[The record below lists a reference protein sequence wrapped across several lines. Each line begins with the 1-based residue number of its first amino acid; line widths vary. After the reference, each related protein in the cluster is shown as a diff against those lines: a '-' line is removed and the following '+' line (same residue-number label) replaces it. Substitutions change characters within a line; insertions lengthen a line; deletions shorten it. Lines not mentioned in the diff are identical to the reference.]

1 MTEHR
6 KGIRGLWRLLKGER
20 RRFALALSA
29 LIFAAFLL
37 YLVPLLPQAVIDGVL
52 SPADTKTSATTK
64 TVVNLLGGRAWLGAH
79 LWVALV
85 AVAGITMLAGVFI
98 YARQRLSAVAAQ
110 NTAQSIRNR
119 IYNHIQR
126 LPCPT
131 LDKQESGDLL
141 QRCTSDIDT
150 LQLFLQT
157 QLIEL
162 GRAIIM
168 FLAPLPLMF
177 LLDWRMAI
185 AAIWAQPIT
194 VAFGFYFFQRVRR
207 LFRTTDEAEG
217 RLTNNVNENL
227 TGIRIVR
234 AFNRQKHE
242 SKRFKLRNSDYRGLD
257 ARLYY
262 LFAWYY
268 SLSDLLCFIQQAT
281 VVFVGAWL
289 MYNDMLLVGE
299 FYFFFAAVGM
309 FLWPIRMLGRLISEM
324 GKATVSIERLQ
335 EILSLDE
342 EKDLDNCVPSVRL
355 KGDIVFRNV
364 SLTYDDST
372 DILRDVSFSL
382 KAGETLAIVG
392 PSGAGKSTIANI
404 LLRFNDITSGTVE
417 LDGVSIDRLPRQD
430 VRRQIAAVMQ
440 QPFLFS
446 RSISANM
453 KLGASNAED
462 DALMVASRVAHMHDS
477 ISQFSEGYDTIVG
490 ERGMTLS
497 GGQRQRVALTQA
509 LLQTP
514 AILILDDAL
523 SAVDNQTEHDI
534 LAALKNRHGKQTTL
548 IIAHRLS
555 TLRQADRIIVLQGGR
570 ITQTGTHEEL
580 LSTNGLY
587 QRLWAIQSES
597 PSIGG
602 EA

>member
-85 AVAGITMLAGVFI
+85 AVAGITMLAGIFI

-131 LDKQESGDLL
+131 LDKQASGDLL

-217 RLTNNVNENL
+217 T
-227 TGIRIVR
+227 TH
-234 AFNRQKHE
+234 Q
-242 SKRFKLRNSDYRGLD
+242 
-257 ARLYY
+257 
-262 LFAWYY
+262 
-268 SLSDLLCFIQQAT
+268 
-281 VVFVGAWL
+281 
-289 MYNDMLLVGE
+289 
-299 FYFFFAAVGM
+299 
-309 FLWPIRMLGRLISEM
+309 
-324 GKATVSIERLQ
+324 
-335 EILSLDE
+335 
-342 EKDLDNCVPSVRL
+342 
-355 KGDIVFRNV
+355 
-364 SLTYDDST
+364 
-372 DILRDVSFSL
+372 
-382 KAGETLAIVG
+382 
-392 PSGAGKSTIANI
+392 
-404 LLRFNDITSGTVE
+404 
-417 LDGVSIDRLPRQD
+417 
-430 VRRQIAAVMQ
+430 
-440 QPFLFS
+440 
-446 RSISANM
+446 
-453 KLGASNAED
+453 
-462 DALMVASRVAHMHDS
+462 
-477 ISQFSEGYDTIVG
+477 
-490 ERGMTLS
+490 
-497 GGQRQRVALTQA
+497 QRQ
-509 LLQTP
+509 
-514 AILILDDAL
+514 
-523 SAVDNQTEHDI
+523 
-534 LAALKNRHGKQTTL
+534 
-548 IIAHRLS
+548 
-555 TLRQADRIIVLQGGR
+555 
-570 ITQTGTHEEL
+570 
-580 LSTNGLY
+580 
-587 QRLWAIQSES
+587 
-597 PSIGG
+597 
-602 EA
+602 